1 MAFSNRKRE
10 GSYVISIKETIQI
23 NKMTIGEDKTLKK
36 DNKIKKIFKGTLMWL
51 NGTAKKMFQDYISN
65 RLKFD
70 QVTKH

>member
-51 NGTAKKMFQDYISN
+51 NGTTKKMFQDYISN